1 MNIKNLKKICNI
13 CKSIS
18 VSSVN
23 MNTKEYNKAVDS
35 FADKIYRFIK
45 SNTGD
50 AHTAEDVVQD
60 SFEKLWIHRK
70 NVEFEKAKSFLF
82 TTAYN
87 RMIDIIR
94 KEKRIVRVES
104 INDDLNKYSPEFT
117 GVNEILHKAVMRLNE
132 TQRMVVLLRDYEGY
146 SYQEIAEITNLSETQ
161 VKVYIFR
168 ARKFLKEIIGKKEN
182 VL

>member
-1 MNIKNLKKICNI
+1 MQGL
-13 CKSIS
+13 
-18 VSSVN
+18 
-23 MNTKEYNKAVDS
+23 
-35 FADKIYRFIK
+35 
-45 SNTGD
+45 G
-50 AHTAEDVVQD
+50 
-60 SFEKLWIHRK
+60 
-70 NVEFEKAKSFLF
+70 
-82 TTAYN
+82 
-87 RMIDIIR
+87 
-94 KEKRIVRVES
+94 

-132 TQRMVVLLRDYEGY
+132 TQRTVVLLRDYEGY